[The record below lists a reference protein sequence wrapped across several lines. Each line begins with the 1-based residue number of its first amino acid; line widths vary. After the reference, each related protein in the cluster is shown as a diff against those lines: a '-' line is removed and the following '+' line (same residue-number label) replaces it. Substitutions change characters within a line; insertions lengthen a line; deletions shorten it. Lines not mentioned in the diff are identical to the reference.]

1 MSSTSAG
8 SPAVHGYHVHVY
20 YDAETLP
27 AATRLREELA
37 ARFSVQIGGLH
48 DEPIGPH
55 PVSSTRSSS
64 RLLSSRLWFRG

>member
-27 AATRLREELA
+27 AATPA
-37 ARFSVQIGGLH
+37 ARGACEGLLVQIGGIH

-55 PVSSTRSSS
+55 IVFVQPGH
-64 RLLSSRLWFRG
+64 LQDP